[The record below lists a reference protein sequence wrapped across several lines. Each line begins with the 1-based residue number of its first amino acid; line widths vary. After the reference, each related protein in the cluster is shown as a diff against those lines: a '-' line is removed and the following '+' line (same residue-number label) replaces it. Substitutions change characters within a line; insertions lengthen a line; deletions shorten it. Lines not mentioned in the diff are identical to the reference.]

1 MRKQLDSSRRNA
13 LQVGLHGIRL
23 VIPCASLMVGIVLVS
38 PVPAL
43 AQATPSNAPPTVGMH
58 ATSPLAGGTTRPAGV
73 PLGATEIATFGVS
86 PVEPAQSTT
95 SCAGSDSAGSSAS
108 PFDGGGLSAN
118 APLSCAD
125 SQTPSSPLLSPSAVG
140 RVGIPLGA
148 TELGGTGIS
157 PLAPAARPN
166 LSNST
171 SSTTGPGNP

>member
-13 LQVGLHGIRL
+13 WQVRLHGIRL

-38 PVPAL
+38 PIPAL

-58 ATSPLAGGTTRPAGV
+58 ATSPLAAGTTRPAGV

-86 PVEPAQSTT
+86 PVETAQSTT
-95 SCAGSDSAGSSAS
+95 SCAGSSAS

-125 SQTPSSPLLSPSAVG
+125 SQTPSSPLLSPSGVG

-157 PLAPAARPN
+157 PLAPAAGPN

-171 SSTTGPGNP
+171 SPTTGPGNP